1 MPQFQRKGFGTQ
13 QKAWQIQYAKHC
25 GFTTIVTNMRESSRE
40 MIRVNEKFGFTVRG
54 TDSDYYDDGEPCV
67 VMELDLSTAQD
78 LQ

>member
-1 MPQFQRKGFGTQ
+1 
-13 QKAWQIQYAKHC
+13 
-25 GFTTIVTNMRESSRE
+25 MRESSRE